1 MQGFVFYNKEEVL
14 EFLKDHPE
22 VKFCRFLFVDV
33 LGRLLSFTVPS
44 KEVEDAFDNGKG
56 FDGSSVEGF
65 ARIFESDLVFIP
77 DPKTFRV
84 LPWKY
89 ELGGEIWYEALMFG
103 DIFDSEGSR
112 FEGDSRYILIKTL
125 EKLKETGTPYIGP
138 EIEFFLFENDK
149 STKLLDSGGYFYSGK
164 WGELRKLAMIYLDKM
179 GITVECDHHEVAPS
193 QHEID
198 LKYGH
203 ALEIA
208 DGIMLTKYVLKRTAE
223 RLGLYVSFMPKPI
236 INLPGNGMHLHIS
249 LFKDGENLFYSSS
262 GLSDLGKQFA
272 MGLIKYG
279 KEIQLVLNQW
289 VNSYKRLR
297 PGYEAPCYLAWG
309 TKNRSLYIRVPN
321 FKKENKN
328 SYRIELRSP
337 DPACNPYLAFAL
349 ILSAGIKGVEEGIQI
364 SAPQQ
369 VNVYELS
376 EEERRSRGIENLS
389 ANLKEALEHFKSS
402 KLCREVL
409 GDHIYQKLIENK
421 EKEWEVYVS
430 EVGTRYENEVS
441 KYELEK
447 YLPIL

>member
-1 MQGFVFYNKEEVL
+1 MQDFVLYHKEEVL
-14 EFLKDHPE
+14 EYLKDHSE

-44 KEVEDAFDNGKG
+44 KEVEDAFNNGKG

-65 ARIFESDLVFIP
+65 ARIFESDLLFIP

-89 ELGGEIWYEALMFG
+89 ELAGEVWYEALMFG
-103 DIFDSEGSR
+103 DIYDAEGNR
-112 FEGDSRYILIKTL
+112 FEGDSRYALMKTI
-125 EKLKETGTPYIGP
+125 EQTREAGEPFIGP

-149 STKLLDSGGYFYSGK
+149 SVKLLDAGGYFYSGK
-164 WGELRKLAMIYLDKM
+164 WGELRKLAMIYLEKM
-179 GITVECDHHEVAPS
+179 GIPVECDHHEVAPS

-198 LKYGH
+198 LKYEN
-203 ALEIA
+203 ALETA
-208 DGIMLTKYVLKRTAE
+208 DRIMLAKYVLKRTAE
-223 RLGLYVSFMPKPI
+223 RLNLFVSFMPKPVT
-236 INLPGNGMHLHIS
+236 NLPGNGMHLHIS
-249 LFKDGENLFYSSS
+249 LFKNGENRFYSPS
-262 GLSDLGKQFA
+262 GLSDFGKRFA

-321 FKKENKN
+321 FRKDSKN

-349 ILSAGIKGVEEGIQI
+349 ILKAGLKGVEEGIPI
-364 SAPQQ
+364 SEPQQ

-376 EEERRSRGIENLS
+376 EEERILKGIENLNS
-389 ANLKEALEHFKSS
+389 NLKEALELFKSS
-402 KLCREVL
+402 QLCKEVL
-409 GDHIYQKLIENK
+409 GEHIHQKLIENK
-421 EKEWEVYVS
+421 EKEWESYIS

-441 KYELEK
+441 EYEIDK